1 MEMKREYQ
9 DSCQIPKCLK
19 HFHFQ
24 SDSLVSSYFSDFLF
38 LPYCEFEYVQVIKRV
53 RVRVDS
59 AEDVWALKFLN
70 FIVGANQLLFDG
82 LTRELPL

>member
-1 MEMKREYQ
+1 M
-9 DSCQIPKCLK
+9 IL
-19 HFHFQ
+19 
-24 SDSLVSSYFSDFLF
+24 LVYSYFSDFLF

>member
-1 MEMKREYQ
+1 M
-9 DSCQIPKCLK
+9 
-19 HFHFQ
+19 
-24 SDSLVSSYFSDFLF
+24 
-38 LPYCEFEYVQVIKRV
+38 QVIKRV